1 MASAPPVLLGS
12 VRELLRELGQTE
24 AVAHSHRTFLSYID
38 KSREYYAAQ
47 GYEQPYRWASNSET
61 PFAPFVKSLSECRV
75 GIVTTTKQTADDPL
89 DPYSAPSHPQPLAMA
104 TDQLSWHKRAT
115 TTEDV
120 GSFLPLDHLSS
131 LADDGVIGS
140 VSRRFAGIPTTY
152 SQSRTITGAGQVL
165 DTFREDDVDL
175 AVLIPL

>member
-1 MASAPPVLLGS
+1 MGH
-12 VRELLRELGQTE
+12 TE
-24 AVAHSHRTFLSYID
+24 AVSHSHRTFVSYID

-61 PFAPFVKSLSECRV
+61 PFAPFVKALSECRV
-75 GIVTTTKQTADDPL
+75 GLVTTTKRSADDSL
-89 DPYSAPSHPQPLAMA
+89 EPYSAPSHPQPLAMA
-104 TDQLSWHKRAT
+104 TDHLSWHKGAT

-120 GSFLPLDHLSS
+120 GSFLPLAHLRR

-140 VSRRFAGIPTTY
+140 VSRRFAGIPTLY
-152 SQSRTITGAGQVL
+152 SQRRTISRADHVL

>member
-1 MASAPPVLLGS
+1 
-12 VRELLRELGQTE
+12 
-24 AVAHSHRTFLSYID
+24 VAHSHRTFVSYID

-61 PFAPFVKSLSECRV
+61 SFSPFVKALSECRV
-75 GIVTTTKQTADDPL
+75 GLVTTTKQAADDPL
-89 DPYSAPSHPQPLAMA
+89 EPYSAPSHPQPLAMA
-104 TDQLSWHKRAT
+104 TDHLYWHKGAT

-120 GSFLPLDHLSS
+120 GSFLPLAHLRS

-140 VSRRFAGIPTTY
+140 VSRRFAGIPTLY
-152 SQSRTITGAGQVL
+152 SQRRTISWADHVL
-165 DTFREDDVDL
+165 DTCRENDVDL